1 MKLHQI
7 FAISICWATVLLTS
21 CEALLKVP
29 IPGCTDPHSFNY
41 DPEATESDGNCLKMY
56 GCTGYQGGYANS
68 GHISTS
74 IGNTYVDGLL
84 QEEIGYQRA
93 FFQQVPAQLLILF
106 EPSAEFANCYANAQ
120 GELLVG
126 YHFFQKHI
134 GQYNELAV
142 AGVMAHEYGHR
153 VQFQHFQQ
161 GKWFNDYAGK
171 FQVELEADAFSGLYM
186 ALAKGA
192 YWSEMEPYFQATFDA
207 GDYMY
212 NSRDHH
218 GTPQQRMAC
227 AHLGVTAA
235 AAILNGQLGTQYD
248 QIHQYFIQEIRSRI
262 APRSGEVPSLAGSFP
277 EIALPR
283 LTYTQRQAYF
293 PHE

>member
-1 MKLHQI
+1 MRLHQI
-7 FAISICWATVLLTS
+7 FVISICGAIMLLTS
-21 CEALLKVP
+21 CKALLKEP

-41 DPEATESDGNCLKMY
+41 DPEATESDGNCLAMQ
-56 GCTGYQGGYANS
+56 GCTGYQGGYTNS
-68 GHISTS
+68 GQISTS
-74 IGNTYVDGLL
+74 IGNTYIDGLL
-84 QEEIGYQRA
+84 QQEISYQRA

-106 EPSAEFANCYANAQ
+106 EPSVEHANCYANSQ
-120 GELLVG
+120 GEMLVG

-134 GQYNELAV
+134 GQYNELAL

-153 VQFQHFQQ
+153 VQFHQFQQ
-161 GKWFNDYAGK
+161 NKWFSDYAAK

-186 ALAKGA
+186 ALAKGEF
-192 YWSEMEPYFQATFDA
+192 WSEMEPYFQATFDA

-212 NSRDHH
+212 NSQGHH

-227 AHLGVTAA
+227 AHLGVEAA
-235 AAILNGQLGTQYD
+235 AAILKGQLGPQYA
-248 QIHQYFIQEIRSRI
+248 QIHQYFIQEIRNSI
-262 APRSGEVPSLAGSFP
+262 APRSEEAPVAVDALP

-283 LTYTQRQAYF
+283 LTYAQRQAYF